1 MSVVAV
7 PKSLVLML
15 LFALLAACAGS
26 PPREATVIR
35 GEQDGREYR
44 YLELPNRMRV
54 LLVSDPQTDKAA
66 ASLHVRAGSGNDP
79 RSRQGLAHFLEHM
92 LFLGTAKYPDP
103 GEYQEFIS
111 AHGGSHNAYTSV
123 DHTNYFFDIEPGSLT
138 PALDRFAQFFV
149 APLFNREY
157 VEREMN
163 AVDSEYKLG
172 LKDDARREYD
182 VLRELVQPGHP
193 LGSLAVG
200 NLKTLGEGES
210 DIREDLLAFYAT
222 HYSANAMTL
231 VVLGRESLDELQS
244 MVDARF
250 AAVADR
256 SATELTQVPSM
267 FAPGTLPLE
276 VRIRPEQELRE
287 LTLLFPLPSARAH
300 YAAKPLEYIGDLLG
314 HEGPG
319 SVLSVLKARGWAE
332 SLSAGAGLDLY
343 GEDAFQLSLQLTEEG
358 VAHYRDIVALLFRA
372 IDQMQE
378 GGVEEWRFRE
388 QEKLGDLAFR
398 FREKGSPTG
407 AVIALSN
414 ALQDYPVAEALRGP
428 YLFRDYEP
436 ALIREYLGYLRPDN
450 LLLTLSH
457 RDVQTD
463 RESRWF
469 GTPYA
474 VQKLDAGELARQA
487 GAADGE
493 LALPVPNEFIP
504 GRVALKPLQG
514 NADRPALLADEPGY
528 RMWHLQDSAYPVP
541 KASIYLQLL
550 SPAANDNARDA
561 ALAALQ
567 ARLVSDALNE
577 YAYPASLAGLQ
588 YSVESGARGLTVK
601 IAGYDDKQRVLLAK
615 VLQTLPR
622 GRFAPDRFEGIKTEM
637 LRDWA
642 NSAKRRPF
650 LQLVDEM
657 RASLVARSY
666 RDEELRAALEPAGP
680 EELER
685 FVRELF
691 ATGTLEIL
699 VHGNFSADEARGI
712 ARLAHETLGAVP
724 PDALPPVEVV
734 QLPPGALV
742 RGINVDHPD
751 SALLMYL
758 QGAAGSDAERAR
770 VALSAQ
776 ILGAPFFN
784 ELRTERQLGY
794 VAFAQAYPLHRVPA
808 LVLAVQSPVA
818 APGAL
823 AREFEAFL
831 QRQVTAAQALD
842 EASFARQRQALV
854 DRLRESPKSLGERSE
869 RLWADAMLGA
879 YGFDDR
885 ERVAT
890 QVERIGREEWVEYF
904 RTQIAG
910 AARRAM
916 LLQSRGTAHAQ
927 VNDPPLPGRVLAPGD
942 AWREDAGYFRFQREA
957 KVPQAPAPAD

>member
-1 MSVVAV
+1 MSAVRV
-7 PKSLVLML
+7 PKHLVLIL
-15 LFALLAACAGS
+15 LAVLLAACAGT
-26 PPREATVIR
+26 PQREEGVIR
-35 GEQDGREYR
+35 GEQDSREYR
-44 YLELPNRMRV
+44 YVELPNRMRV

-66 ASLHVRAGSGNDP
+66 ASMHVRAGSGNDP
-79 RSRQGLAHFLEHM
+79 RTRQGLAHFLEHM

-111 AHGGSHNAYTSV
+111 AHGGSNNAYTSI
-123 DHTNYFFDIEPGSLT
+123 DHTNYFFDVEPGSLS

-182 VLRELVQPGHP
+182 VLRELVRPEHP

-200 NLKTLGEGES
+200 NLSTLGEGGGE
-210 DIREDLLAFYAT
+210 IREDLLAFYNE
-222 HYSANAMTL
+222 HYSANLMTL
-231 VVLGRESLDELQS
+231 VVLGREPLDELQS
-244 MVDARF
+244 MVEARF

-256 SATELTQVPSM
+256 AATEMTGVPSM

-276 VRIRPEQELRE
+276 VRIRPEQQLRE
-287 LTLLFPLPSARAH
+287 LTLLFPLPSARKH

-314 HEGPG
+314 HEGAG
-319 SVLSVLKARGWAE
+319 SPLSVLKARGWAE

-343 GEDAFQLSLQLTEEG
+343 GEDAFQLSLNLTEEG

-372 IDQMQE
+372 IDRLRE

-388 QEKLGDLAFR
+388 QAKLADLAFR

-457 RDVQTD
+457 GEVQTD

-469 GTPYA
+469 ATPYA
-474 VQKLDAGELARQA
+474 VEKLDAAELAREA
-487 GAADGE
+487 SAADGA
-493 LALPVPNEFIP
+493 LALPAPNEFIP
-504 GRVALKPLQG
+504 ERVALKPSQG
-514 NADRPALLADEPGY
+514 SADRPALLADEPGY
-528 RMWHLQDSAYPVP
+528 RLWHLQDPAFPVP
-541 KASIYLQLL
+541 KASIHLQLL

-567 ARLVSDALNE
+567 ARLVTDALNE
-577 YAYPASLAGLQ
+577 YAYPASLAGLR
-588 YSVESGARGLTVK
+588 YRVEADARGLAVE
-601 IAGYDDKQRVLLAK
+601 ISGYDDKQRLLLAK
-615 VLQTLPR
+615 VLELLPR
-622 GRFAPDRFEGIKTEM
+622 GRFARERFDGIKTEM
-637 LRDWA
+637 LREWG
-642 NSAKRRPF
+642 NSAKERPF
-650 LQLVDEM
+650 LQLADEL

-666 RDEELRAALEPAGP
+666 RDAELRAALEPAGP
-680 EELER
+680 EDLER
-685 FVRELF
+685 FVHELS

-699 VHGNFSADEARGI
+699 VHGNFSADEARDI
-712 ARLAHETLGAVP
+712 ARLAREALGVAPAAGV
-724 PDALPPVEVV
+724 PPVEVAR
-734 QLPPGALV
+734 LAPGEWWRAMT
-742 RGINVDHPD
+742 VDHPD

-758 QGAAGSDAERAR
+758 QGAQSSDAERAR
-770 VALSAQ
+770 VALTAQ
-776 ILGAPFFN
+776 ILSAPFFN

-794 VAFAQAYPLHRVPA
+794 VAFAQAYPLYRVPG
-808 LVLAVQSPVA
+808 LLLAVQSPVA
-818 APGAL
+818 APGVL

-831 QRQVTAAQALD
+831 QRQAAAAATLD
-842 EASFARQRQALV
+842 EASFARQRQALL
-854 DRLRESPKSLGERSE
+854 DRLRESPKSLEERSD
-869 RLWADAMLGA
+869 RLWADIGLGA

-885 ERVAT
+885 ERVAAE
-890 QVERIGREEWVEYF
+890 VERIGRDEWVRYF
-904 RTQIAG
+904 RSQFAGEGRRALLVKSRG
-910 AARRAM
+910 AA
-916 LLQSRGTAHAQ
+916 HA
-927 VNDPPLPGRVLAPGD
+927 DSKAPALPGRELPAGN
-942 AWREDAGYFRFQREA
+942 AWRDAGGYFRFAREP
-957 KVPQAPAPAD
+957 VQPLPAPVH

>member
-378 GGVEEWRFRE
+378 GGVEEWRFRRRSS
-388 QEKLGDLAFR
+388 ATWH
-398 FREKGSPTG
+398 S
-407 AVIALSN
+407 AS
-414 ALQDYPVAEALRGP
+414 
-428 YLFRDYEP
+428 
-436 ALIREYLGYLRPDN
+436 
-450 LLLTLSH
+450 
-457 RDVQTD
+457 
-463 RESRWF
+463 
-469 GTPYA
+469 
-474 VQKLDAGELARQA
+474 AR
-487 GAADGE
+487 
-493 LALPVPNEFIP
+493 
-504 GRVALKPLQG
+504 K
-514 NADRPALLADEPGY
+514 
-528 RMWHLQDSAYPVP
+528 
-541 KASIYLQLL
+541 
-550 SPAANDNARDA
+550 
-561 ALAALQ
+561 
-567 ARLVSDALNE
+567 
-577 YAYPASLAGLQ
+577 
-588 YSVESGARGLTVK
+588 
-601 IAGYDDKQRVLLAK
+601 
-615 VLQTLPR
+615 
-622 GRFAPDRFEGIKTEM
+622 
-637 LRDWA
+637 
-642 NSAKRRPF
+642 
-650 LQLVDEM
+650 
-657 RASLVARSY
+657 
-666 RDEELRAALEPAGP
+666 
-680 EELER
+680 
-685 FVRELF
+685 
-691 ATGTLEIL
+691 
-699 VHGNFSADEARGI
+699 
-712 ARLAHETLGAVP
+712 
-724 PDALPPVEVV
+724 
-734 QLPPGALV
+734 
-742 RGINVDHPD
+742 
-751 SALLMYL
+751 
-758 QGAAGSDAERAR
+758 
-770 VALSAQ
+770 
-776 ILGAPFFN
+776 
-784 ELRTERQLGY
+784 
-794 VAFAQAYPLHRVPA
+794 
-808 LVLAVQSPVA
+808 A
-818 APGAL
+818 APP
-823 AREFEAFL
+823 AR
-831 QRQVTAAQALD
+831 
-842 EASFARQRQALV
+842 
-854 DRLRESPKSLGERSE
+854 
-869 RLWADAMLGA
+869 
-879 YGFDDR
+879 
-885 ERVAT
+885 
-890 QVERIGREEWVEYF
+890 
-904 RTQIAG
+904 
-910 AARRAM
+910 
-916 LLQSRGTAHAQ
+916 
-927 VNDPPLPGRVLAPGD
+927 
-942 AWREDAGYFRFQREA
+942 
-957 KVPQAPAPAD
+957 